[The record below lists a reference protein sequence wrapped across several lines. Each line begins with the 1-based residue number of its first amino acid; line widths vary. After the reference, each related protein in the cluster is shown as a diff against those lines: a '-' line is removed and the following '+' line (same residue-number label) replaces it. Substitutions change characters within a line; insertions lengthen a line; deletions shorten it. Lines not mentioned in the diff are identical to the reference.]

1 MTVVLYVLFFV
12 LGAGAGFLYARR
24 QPSDLRVRELESL
37 LTDLQGRHENYQ
49 HAVTTHFEHSAEL
62 VNELTQ
68 RYRDL
73 HQHLV
78 EGARVLCDNP
88 RRASEDNPANNFQ
101 RLESPAHASMTYA
114 PFEQDTAD
122 LADFEPPRDYATKQP
137 SDKGMLDERF
147 GFK

>member
-1 MTVVLYVLFFV
+1 MTVLLHILFFV

-24 QPSDLRVRELESL
+24 QPSDLRVKELETL

-49 HAVTTHFEHSAEL
+49 HAVASHFEHSAEL

-68 RYRDL
+68 RYRDM

-78 EGARVLCDNP
+78 DGARTLCENP

-101 RLESPAHASMTYA
+101 RLESPVNPSLHYHSYGH
-114 PFEQDTAD
+114 DIAD